1 MSVNKQLRN
10 SCGLGGGNC
19 DSKKS
24 LSTLPLGRGKMIYIW
39 FLEQI
44 WNCIMLYLHN
54 FDNAKSD
61 VFTAN
66 DNSIGNSGGTTDVI
80 INAHSRTNLYLLR
93 LGSSVPETRK

>member
-1 MSVNKQLRN
+1 M
-10 SCGLGGGNC
+10 
-19 DSKKS
+19 
-24 LSTLPLGRGKMIYIW
+24 
-39 FLEQI
+39 F
-44 WNCIMLYLHN
+44 YLHN